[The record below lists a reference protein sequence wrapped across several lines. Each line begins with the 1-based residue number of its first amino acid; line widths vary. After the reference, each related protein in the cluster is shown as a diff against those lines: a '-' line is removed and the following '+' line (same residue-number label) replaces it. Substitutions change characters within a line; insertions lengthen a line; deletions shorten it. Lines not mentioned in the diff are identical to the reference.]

1 MLNKTVTTSFDVDAQ
16 KCFTYR
22 CPEEL
27 PVKGGEDI
35 APALNK
41 QATFAKYRV
50 GSKDCH
56 SPASLWVDTDKNP
69 QFTPIPGYENL
80 DIRWKVHGVPGTPG
94 FNLIKGLPKVTE
106 YDFFVWKGQELDM
119 HPYGACYH
127 DLKNKMSTGLIEWLQ
142 AKGVTAVVVGGLA
155 TDFCVKQT
163 ALQLAEAG
171 FTVIVNLEASRGI
184 WATVTEAELADQFR
198 AVGIL
203 VVNNEAELA
212 ALIEKDC

>member
-1 MLNKTVTTSFDVDAQ
+1 MLNKTVTASFDVDAQ

-94 FNLIKGLPKVTE
+94 FNLIDGLPKIPD
-106 YDFFVWKGQELDM
+106 YDYFVWKGMELDM

-127 DLKNKMSTGLIEWLQ
+127 DLADTKSTGVIEWMRAQ
-142 AKGVTAVVVGGLA
+142 GIKNVIVGGIA
-155 TDFCVKQT
+155 SDFCVRKT
-163 ALQLAEAG
+163 VLQLRAAKFE
-171 FTVIVNLEASRGI
+171 VVVNMESCRGI
-184 WATVTEAELADQFR
+184 WATTTEEEQIDEFRKAGCIVIRSTAELEL
-198 AVGIL
+198 L
-203 VVNNEAELA
+203 VET
-212 ALIEKDC
+212 